1 MRNTPAVPGEGVGNQ
16 LDGCPDPS
24 TANHVPAQTAVGPHF
39 VIEKVIA
46 YRVRVVPDRAL
57 QPYTSGEPQIFA
69 NHPVAAVAAKEAGEG
84 WNLPVID
91 LTGEAGHG

>member
-1 MRNTPAVPGEGVGNQ
+1 MRNTPAGKSEGVECQ
-16 LDGCPDPS
+16 LPGRQTPS
-24 TANHVPAQTAVGPHF
+24 TRNYAPAQTAVGPHF

-57 QPYTSGEPQIFA
+57 QPYASGEPQIFA
-69 NHPVAAVAAKEAGEG
+69 NHPVAAIAAKEAGEG

-91 LTGEAGHG
+91 LTGERSHG